1 VSQSVYRV
9 RVPAAMAGDGFAPG
23 HGPMEFLL
31 TIANVLYVFAYF
43 VRKTLWLRAL
53 SLAGTSCLLAYFL
66 TLPVPLMQAVYW
78 NTLYAVI
85 NVVWIGRVLLRP
97 AR

>member
-1 VSQSVYRV
+1 
-9 RVPAAMAGDGFAPG
+9 
-23 HGPMEFLL
+23 
-31 TIANVLYVFAYF
+31 
-43 VRKTLWLRAL
+43 VRKTLWLRTL

-85 NVVWIGRVLLRP
+85 NAVWIGRLLLRP
-97 AR
+97 TR

>member
-1 VSQSVYRV
+1 
-9 RVPAAMAGDGFAPG
+9 
-23 HGPMEFLL
+23 MEFLL
-31 TIANVLYVFAYF
+31 TFGNMLYVFAYF

-53 SLAGTSCLLAYFL
+53 SLAGTSCLLTYFL

-85 NVVWIGRVLLRP
+85 NAVWIGRLLLRP

>member
-1 VSQSVYRV
+1 
-9 RVPAAMAGDGFAPG
+9 
-23 HGPMEFLL
+23 MELLL
-31 TIANVLYVFAYF
+31 TVGNLLYVFAYF
-43 VRKTLWLRAL
+43 VRRTLWLRAL

-85 NVVWIGRVLLRP
+85 NVVWIGRLVLRSS
-97 AR
+97 R